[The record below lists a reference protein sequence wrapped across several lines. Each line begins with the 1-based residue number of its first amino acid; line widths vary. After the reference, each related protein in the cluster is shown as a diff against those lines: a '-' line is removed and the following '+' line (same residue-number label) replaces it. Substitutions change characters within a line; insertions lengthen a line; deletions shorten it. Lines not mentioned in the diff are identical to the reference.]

1 MVKYHVEKN
10 GGHTCWVKAFLSFT
24 SEKKLDTG
32 DSKVTEMRFAK
43 ERNYVPPPSKFRA
56 TRRMATCSVI
66 EEEDTGN
73 GMALADFRRH
83 LVVCHTLKKVGLL

>member
-1 MVKYHVEKN
+1 MVKYQVKRN
-10 GGHTCWVKAFLSFT
+10 GGDTHWVKAFFSFT

-32 DSKVTEMRFAK
+32 DSKVTEMRFA
-43 ERNYVPPPSKFRA
+43 EELNYVPSPSKFRA
-56 TRRMATCSVI
+56 TRRMAICSVI

-73 GMALADFRRH
+73 GMALADFRRY